1 MNRQAITP
9 TLTQETETAAWQEG
23 GRIALMTGRRTEYNT
38 KGQWMRQPVMRSAG
52 GERLLLM
59 RSSTR

>member
-1 MNRQAITP
+1 MNRQAITS
-9 TLTQETETAAWQEG
+9 TLTQETETAVWQES
-23 GRIALMTGRRTEYNT
+23 GRIALMAARRTEYNV

-59 RSSTR
+59 RSSIR